1 VILSSVG
8 ASNLKGQTFELPL
21 SKAVAIIGPN
31 FSGKTAIIEAI
42 RLALIGYIP
51 EVGKRTQ
58 ATWGLSSGPEM
69 WVIARFSDG
78 EEIRRRFY
86 MKGPTIAVENDGI
99 SFDLPLLHP
108 DHYFGLTDTDRTNYV
123 FSRIRLPEIYSVDS
137 IMAELQN
144 INLEEAHTEAV
155 EKAKRVVVKELHE
168 RCFEGATVL
177 QEPIEKAVE
186 LLREKYTYWN
196 RRKTETQGAVTTL
209 TELKTREK
217 ASAAPADID
226 GQIAQA
232 QKDLEA
238 CNSEKGRLTAERDA
252 AERAAGRR
260 QNLQRELDKDRI
272 DYPRMLA
279 QKQEEKEALEKDL
292 VPEPKPEEIE
302 ATRRL
307 IAAAREVM
315 TIADGDVRV
324 ADTAIGEVD
333 ARLKEI
339 KGLKACPYCKAKG
352 TDWKKPLE
360 AELKERKTNA
370 EQAIKAATKK
380 RDLAN
385 DSLRDETET
394 LETLTR
400 AQESNHRLREQIRQI
415 EREIGNLQTDQRAED
430 QKRQRYQDEIAEIG
444 KPGDVKKLNQAIAF
458 AEEKRVGAATRLSE
472 LNGVKQA
479 ETRYQHDLLRAME
492 AEKEHQDAK
501 ANLAVVK
508 KFAETLKDKKEAM
521 ICEAFTKLMQV
532 ANLFTKSIL
541 KSPLVLHQ
549 NVIGRFEGSK
559 FVPHD
564 TFSGTE
570 KALTYIAIATAL
582 SSDAPLRLVLLDE
595 IGRLDVANQGAVINR
610 LLNLVNEGVID
621 QFILVG
627 TELHQIGT
635 WKDLQVVEV
644 GR

>member
-1 VILSSVG
+1 VILSSIG

-58 ATWGLSSGPEM
+58 ATWGLSSGPDM
-69 WVIARFSDG
+69 AVVARFSDG

-108 DHYFGLTDTDRTNYV
+108 DYYFGLTDTDRTNYV

-144 INLEEAHTEAV
+144 VNLEEGHTEAV
-155 EKAKRVVVKELHE
+155 EKAKRIVVRELNE
-168 RCFEGATVL
+168 RCFAGATVL

-196 RRKTETQGAVTTL
+196 RRAKETQGAVTTL

-217 ASAAPADID
+217 VSAAPADID

-232 QKDLEA
+232 QKDLAAINE
-238 CNSEKGRLTAERDA
+238 EKGRLTAERDA

-272 DYPRMLA
+272 DYPRMLT
-279 QKQEEKEALEKDL
+279 QKQEEKEALEKQL
-292 VPEPKPEEIE
+292 VPEPDAEEIE
-302 ATRRL
+302 QTRR
-307 IAAAREVM
+307 
-315 TIADGDVRV
+315 TIANATQTINGADADVGI
-324 ADTAIGEVD
+324 ADKAIGEVD

-339 KGLKACPYCKAKG
+339 AHLKACPYCKAKG
-352 TDWKKPLE
+352 TGWKKTLE
-360 AELKERKTNA
+360 GELKERKTNA
-370 EQAIKAATKK
+370 EQAIRAATKR
-380 RDLAN
+380 RDTAN
-385 DSLRDETET
+385 DRLRDANET
-394 LETLTR
+394 LETLLR
-400 AQESNHRLREQIRQI
+400 AQESNHRLREQIRQL
-415 EREIGNLQTDQRAED
+415 EREIGNIQTDQRAEKE
-430 QKRQRYQDEIAEIG
+430 KRDRYQAEIDEIG
-444 KPGDVKKLNQAIAF
+444 KTADVKKLNQQIAF

-472 LNGVKQA
+472 LNGLKQT
-479 ETRYQHDLLRAME
+479 ETRYQQDLLRATE
-492 AEKEHQDAK
+492 AEQEHQDAK

-508 KFAETLKDKKEAM
+508 RFAETLKDKKEAM

-582 SSDAPLRLVLLDE
+582 SADAPLRLVLLDE
-595 IGRLDVANQGAVINR
+595 IGRLDVTNQGAVINR

-627 TELHQIGT
+627 TDLHQIGT

-644 GR
+644 GK